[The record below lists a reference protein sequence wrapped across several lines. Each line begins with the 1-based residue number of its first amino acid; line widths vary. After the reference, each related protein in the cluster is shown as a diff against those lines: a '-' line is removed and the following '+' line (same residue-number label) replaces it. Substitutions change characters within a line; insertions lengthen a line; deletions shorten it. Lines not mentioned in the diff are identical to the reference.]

1 MQHEVLAAALQIT
14 LGGLFHSSKIDI
26 FPILRILRNG
36 FYVIFLKKAEKKQGG
51 LVSRLAKPFLAL
63 D

>member
-1 MQHEVLAAALQIT
+1 VVEVVLFLGTVQHEVLAAALQIT
-14 LGGLFHSSKIDI
+14 KGCLFHND
-26 FPILRILRNG
+26 
-36 FYVIFLKKAEKKQGG
+36 KKQGG